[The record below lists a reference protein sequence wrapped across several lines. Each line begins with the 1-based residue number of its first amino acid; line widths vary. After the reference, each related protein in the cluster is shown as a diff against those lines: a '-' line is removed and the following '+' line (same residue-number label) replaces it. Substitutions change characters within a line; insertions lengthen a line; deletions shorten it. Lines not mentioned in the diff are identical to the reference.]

1 MGKVM
6 KEEESLKKF
15 RVRFLFFNLVYWLCS
30 VGLVGNY
37 FESKA
42 AILIAM
48 LIVFLVWIISFII
61 FAIIFANV
69 KENYSKDMDIIEG
82 KEEAKDALDEKAES
96 PSNGQL
102 VNTKNIPEDYIP
114 EPEPGQP
121 AFSFNLGGNDMG
133 NEIGGSIV
141 FFFLF
146 FPLFLYFESRFFL
159 YDTFK
164 VFFVCSFLYSLLA
177 FWRLR
182 KAYFK
187 KGWVKVFARPNNILE
202 YSHVSEGGVTS
213 GLITEGWTFTIDE
226 KQYNIRQFSRNH
238 YKNEQEIYWNPK
250 TDKLIINH
258 NGYKV
263 LFFLYSLVAYFLFFT
278 GLLFSNQLF
287 LHPIFLHP
295 IMVLLFA
302 PVLPTGL
309 IIFCEMYFN
318 QLMRRAVSLK
328 LSDALKSLVIIVM
341 MIVLFLAAFSL
352 LILILMFRDWF
363 FSDTNL
369 SFWIYLSSGF
379 TEFFVN
385 IQKLFVITQK
395 ILQQ

>member
-1 MGKVM
+1 MG
-6 KEEESLKKF
+6 LI
-15 RVRFLFFNLVYWLCS
+15 
-30 VGLVGNY
+30 GNY

-42 AILIAM
+42 AILIAI
-48 LIVFLVWIISFII
+48 LIVFLVWIISII
-61 FAIIFANV
+61 IVSEI
-69 KENYSKDMDIIEG
+69 YSKKKDILTG

-96 PSNGQL
+96 PSNGQV

-114 EPEPGQP
+114 EPKPVQTVGG
-121 AFSFNLGGNDMG
+121 FNLGGNDMG
-133 NEIGGSIV
+133 NEIGGSVV

-187 KGWVKVFARPNNILE
+187 KGWVKVFAKPNNILE

-213 GLITEGWTFTIDE
+213 GLITEGWTFTVDE
-226 KQYNIRQFSRNH
+226 KQYNIRQRSRNH
-238 YKNEQEIYWNPK
+238 YKKEQEIYWNPK
-250 TDKLIINH
+250 TNKLIINH
-258 NGYKV
+258 DGYKV
-263 LFFLYSLVAYFLFFT
+263 LFFLYSLLAYFFFFT

-295 IMVLLFA
+295 IMILLFA

>member
-1 MGKVM
+1 
-6 KEEESLKKF
+6 
-15 RVRFLFFNLVYWLCS
+15 
-30 VGLVGNY
+30 
-37 FESKA
+37 
-42 AILIAM
+42 
-48 LIVFLVWIISFII
+48 
-61 FAIIFANV
+61 
-69 KENYSKDMDIIEG
+69 MDIRTG
-82 KEEAKDALDEKAES
+82 KEETKDASDEKAES
-96 PSNGQL
+96 PSNGQV

-114 EPEPGQP
+114 ESKLVQTVGG
-121 AFSFNLGGNDMG
+121 FNLGGNDMG
-133 NEIGGSIV
+133 NEIGGSV
-141 FFFLF
+141 
-146 FPLFLYFESRFFL
+146 LFLVLFVPLYLYFDLRFFL

-164 VFFVCSFLYSLLA
+164 VLFVCSFLYSLLA

-187 KGWVKVFARPNNILE
+187 KGWVKVFARPNNIVE
-202 YSHVSEGGVTS
+202 EETSTGG
-213 GLITEGWTFTIDE
+213 GRMRIRITEGWTFTVDGQ
-226 KQYNIRQFSRNH
+226 QYNVRQGSENH
-238 YKNEQEIYWNPK
+238 YKKEKEIYWNPQNN
-250 TDKLIINH
+250 KLIINH

-263 LFFLYSLVAYFLFFT
+263 LFFLYSLLAYFFFFI
-278 GLLFSNQLF
+278 GLLFSDQLF
-287 LHPIFLHP
+287 LHPV
-295 IMVLLFA
+295 MVLLFA

-318 QLMRRAVSLK
+318 QLMRQAVSLK
-328 LSDALKSLVIIVM
+328 LSYALASLVIFVM

-363 FSDTNL
+363 FSDTNF

>member
-1 MGKVM
+1 MGKVV
-6 KEEESLKKF
+6 KEDESLKKF
-15 RVRFLFFNLVYWLCS
+15 RIRFWFFTFGYLACS
-30 VGLVGNY
+30 MGLIGNY
-37 FESKA
+37 FESKT
-42 AILIAM
+42 AILIAI
-48 LIVFLVWIISFII
+48 LIVFLVWIISII
-61 FAIIFANV
+61 IVSEI
-69 KENYSKDMDIIEG
+69 YSKKKDILTG

-133 NEIGGSIV
+133 NEIGGSV
-141 FFFLF
+141 VFLF
-146 FPLFLYFESRFFL
+146 LFVPLYLYFDLRFFL

-164 VFFVCSFLYSLLA
+164 VLFVCSFLYSLLA

-187 KGWVKVFARPNNILE
+187 KGWVKVFAKPNNILE

-226 KQYNIRQFSRNH
+226 KQYNIRQPSRNH

-263 LFFLYSLVAYFLFFT
+263 LFFLYSLLAYFFFFT

-287 LHPIFLHP
+287 LHPV
-295 IMVLLFA
+295 MVLLFA

-318 QLMRRAVSLK
+318 QLMRRAVFLN
-328 LSDALKSLVIIVM
+328 LRDALLLLGVIVLILATFSLVV
-341 MIVLFLAAFSL
+341 
-352 LILILMFRDWF
+352 LILMFRDWF

-369 SFWIYLSSGF
+369 SFWIYLSSGL
-379 TEFFVN
+379 TESFAN

>member
-1 MGKVM
+1 MGKVV
-6 KEEESLKKF
+6 KEDESLKKF
-15 RVRFLFFNLVYWLCS
+15 RVRFWFFTFVYLACS
-30 VGLVGNY
+30 MGLIGNY

-42 AILIAM
+42 AILIAI
-48 LIVFLVWIISFII
+48 LIVFLVWIISII
-61 FAIIFANV
+61 IVSEI
-69 KENYSKDMDIIEG
+69 YSKKKDILTG

-96 PSNGQL
+96 PSNGQV

-133 NEIGGSIV
+133 NEIGGSVV
-141 FFFLF
+141 FLFLF
-146 FPLFLYFESRFFL
+146 FPLYLYFDLRFFL

-164 VFFVCSFLYSLLA
+164 VLFVCSFLYSLLA

-187 KGWVKVFARPNNILE
+187 KGWVKVFAKPNNILE

-213 GLITEGWTFTIDE
+213 GLITEGWTFTVDE
-226 KQYNIRQFSRNH
+226 KQYNIRQPSRNH

-263 LFFLYSLVAYFLFFT
+263 LFFLYSLLAYFFFFI
-278 GLLFSNQLF
+278 GLLFSDQLF
-287 LHPIFLHP
+287 LHPV
-295 IMVLLFA
+295 MVLLFA

-328 LSDALKSLVIIVM
+328 LSDALASLVIIVM

>member
-1 MGKVM
+1 MGKVV
-6 KEEESLKKF
+6 KEDESLKKF
-15 RVRFLFFNLVYWLCS
+15 RVRFWFFTFVYWPCS
-30 VGLVGNY
+30 MGLIGNY

-42 AILIAM
+42 AILIAI
-48 LIVFLVWIISFII
+48 LIVFLVWIISII
-61 FAIIFANV
+61 IVSEI
-69 KENYSKDMDIIEG
+69 YSKKKDILTG

-96 PSNGQL
+96 PSNGQV

-133 NEIGGSIV
+133 NEIGGSV
-141 FFFLF
+141 VFLF
-146 FPLFLYFESRFFL
+146 LFVPLYLYFDLRFFL

-164 VFFVCSFLYSLLA
+164 VLFVCSFLYSLLA

-213 GLITEGWTFTIDE
+213 GLITEGWTFTVDE
-226 KQYNIRQFSRNH
+226 KQYNIRQRSRNH
-238 YKNEQEIYWNPK
+238 YKKEQDIYWNPK
-250 TDKLIINH
+250 TNKLIINH
-258 NGYKV
+258 DGYKV
-263 LFFLYSLVAYFLFFT
+263 LFFLYSLLAYFFFFT

-287 LHPIFLHP
+287 LHPV
-295 IMVLLFA
+295 MVLLFA

-363 FSDTNL
+363 FSDTNF
-369 SFWIYLSSGF
+369 SFWMYLSSGF

>member
-15 RVRFLFFNLVYWLCS
+15 RVRFWFFTFVWWFCS
-30 VGLVGNY
+30 IGLVGNY

-42 AILIAM
+42 AILISI

-69 KENYSKDMDIIEG
+69 KENYSKNMDIITG
-82 KEEAKDALDEKAES
+82 KEKAKDASDEKAES
-96 PSNGQL
+96 PSNGQV

-114 EPEPGQP
+114 EPEPGQTVGG
-121 AFSFNLGGNDMG
+121 FNLGGNDMG
-133 NEIGGSIV
+133 NEIGGSV
-141 FFFLF
+141 
-146 FPLFLYFESRFFL
+146 LFLVLFVPLYLYFDLRFFL

-164 VFFVCSFLYSLLA
+164 VLFVCSFLYSLLA

-187 KGWVKVFARPNNILE
+187 KGWVKVFARPNNIVE

-213 GLITEGWTFTIDE
+213 GLITEGWTFTVDE
-226 KQYNIRQFSRNH
+226 KQYNIRQRSRNH
-238 YKNEQEIYWNPK
+238 YKKEQEIYWNPK
-250 TDKLIINH
+250 TNKLIINH
-258 NGYKV
+258 DGYKV
-263 LFFLYSLVAYFLFFT
+263 LFFLYSLLAYFFFFT

-287 LHPIFLHP
+287 LHPV
-295 IMVLLFA
+295 MVLLFA

-318 QLMRRAVSLK
+318 Q
-328 LSDALKSLVIIVM
+328 VM
-341 MIVLFLAAFSL
+341 LRDILNLRDTLLLLGVIVLFLAAFSL
-352 LILILMFRDWF
+352 LVLIVMFRDWF

-379 TEFFVN
+379 TEFFAN

>member
-1 MGKVM
+1 MGKVV
-6 KEEESLKKF
+6 KEDEGLKKF
-15 RVRFLFFNLVYWLCS
+15 RVRFWFFTFVYLACS
-30 VGLVGNY
+30 MGLIGNY

-42 AILIAM
+42 AILIAI
-48 LIVFLVWIISFII
+48 LIVFLVWIISII
-61 FAIIFANV
+61 IVSEI
-69 KENYSKDMDIIEG
+69 YSKKKDILTG

-96 PSNGQL
+96 PSNGQV

-114 EPEPGQP
+114 EPEPVQTVGG
-121 AFSFNLGGNDMG
+121 FNLGGNDMG

-146 FPLFLYFESRFFL
+146 FPLFLYFEFRFFL

-187 KGWVKVFARPNNILE
+187 KGWVKVFARPNNIVE
-202 YSHVSEGGVTS
+202 YSSVTEGGVTS

-226 KQYNIRQFSRNH
+226 KQYNIRQPSRNH

-250 TDKLIINH
+250 TNKLIINH

-263 LFFLYSLVAYFLFFT
+263 LFFLYSLVAYFLFFI
-278 GLLFSNQLF
+278 GLLFSDQLF
-287 LHPIFLHP
+287 LHPV
-295 IMVLLFA
+295 MVLLFA

-328 LSDALKSLVIIVM
+328 LSDALASLVIIVM

-363 FSDTNL
+363 FSDTNF

-379 TEFFVN
+379 AEFFVN

>member
-1 MGKVM
+1 MGKVV
-6 KEEESLKKF
+6 KEDESLKKF
-15 RVRFLFFNLVYWLCS
+15 RVRFWFFTFVYLACS
-30 VGLVGNY
+30 MGLIGNY

-42 AILIAM
+42 AILIAI
-48 LIVFLVWIISFII
+48 LIVFLVWIISII
-61 FAIIFANV
+61 IVSEI
-69 KENYSKDMDIIEG
+69 YSKKKDILTG

-96 PSNGQL
+96 PSNGQV

-133 NEIGGSIV
+133 NEIGGSV
-141 FFFLF
+141 VFLF
-146 FPLFLYFESRFFL
+146 LFVPLYLYFDLRFFL

-164 VFFVCSFLYSLLA
+164 VLFVCSFLYSLLA

-187 KGWVKVFARPNNILE
+187 KGWVKVFAKPNNILE

-213 GLITEGWTFTIDE
+213 GLITEGWTFTVDE
-226 KQYNIRQFSRNH
+226 KQYNIRQPSRNH

-263 LFFLYSLVAYFLFFT
+263 LFFLYSLVAYFFFFT

-287 LHPIFLHP
+287 LHPV
-295 IMVLLFA
+295 MVLLFA

-352 LILILMFRDWF
+352 LVLILMFRDWF